1 MNPADFESTFTE
13 AGDSETKEGLR
24 VEEVTGG
31 SLGATWLWL
40 PRNVTGKEGAKVR
53 LLLADWEVREQ
64 GALGTGSGVSPPRT
78 TTAHCSS
85 GCKSL
90 GDP

>member
-31 SLGATWLWL
+31 SLGAAWLWL
-40 PRNVTGKEGAKVR
+40 PINVTGKEGAKVG
-53 LLLADWEVREQ
+53 LLLARWKSEKK
-64 GALGTGSGVSPPRT
+64 GGSECR
-78 TTAHCSS
+78 
-85 GCKSL
+85 KK
-90 GDP
+90 

>member
-31 SLGATWLWL
+31 SLGAAWLCL
-40 PRNVTGKEGAKVR
+40 PRNVTGKEGAKVG
-53 LLLADWEVREQ
+53 LLLADWEVREK
-64 GALGTGSGVSPPRT
+64 GALETGSGVSSGQAAA
-78 TTAHCSS
+78 AHCFP
-85 GCKSL
+85 GCKSP